1 MLGGAVAHRAQAQA
15 APGRVRRA
23 GVEPA
28 AVVGYLQ
35 RDAIRPAVEPDPDD
49 LCPRMPDRVGQRF
62 LGHPQDGV
70 LQRRRQGHGLE
81 LSPDLD
87 AEART
92 VGGADLLERAG
103 QARFLQGDRPQR
115 EQRLTAAVLVLTSSA
130 DDQHLVQAI
139 KAGAL
144 SYLPKT
150 AGVDQVVDAVRA
162 AARGESV
169 LQPAAT
175 ARLLRELRHA
185 AADPLGQLTPRETD
199 VLKGLA
205 QGRSN
210 REIAKALSVSEE
222 TVKSHVSSILAKLGL
237 ADRTQAAIF
246 ALQHHLVPLDQALGP

>member
-1 MLGGAVAHRAQAQA
+1 MIRVLIADDHKVVRQGLRFLLSSEPGIEVAGEA
-15 APGRVRRA
+15 AD
-23 GVEPA
+23 GVA
-28 AVVGYLQ
+28 AL
-35 RDAIRPAVEPDPDD
+35 DAIRDIRPDVVLLDLFMPRLDGLAVLAAMRD
-49 LCPRMPDRVGQRF
+49 
-62 LGHPQDGV
+62 
-70 LQRRRQGHGLE
+70 
-81 LSPDLD
+81 
-87 AEART
+87 
-92 VGGADLLERAG
+92 
-103 QARFLQGDRPQR
+103 
-115 EQRLTAAVLVLTSSA
+115 QRLTAAVLVLTSSA

-210 REIAKALSVSEE
+210 REIAKTLSVSEE

>member
-1 MLGGAVAHRAQAQA
+1 MIRVLIADDHKVVRQGLRFLLSSEPGIEVAGEA
-15 APGRVRRA
+15 AD
-23 GVEPA
+23 GVA
-28 AVVGYLQ
+28 AL
-35 RDAIRPAVEPDPDD
+35 DAIRDIRPDVVLLDLFMPRLDGLAVLAAMRD
-49 LCPRMPDRVGQRF
+49 
-62 LGHPQDGV
+62 
-70 LQRRRQGHGLE
+70 
-81 LSPDLD
+81 
-87 AEART
+87 
-92 VGGADLLERAG
+92 
-103 QARFLQGDRPQR
+103 
-115 EQRLTAAVLVLTSSA
+115 QRLTAAVLVLTSSA

-169 LQPAAT
+169 LQPTAT

>member
-1 MLGGAVAHRAQAQA
+1 MIRVLIADDHKVVRQGLRFLLSSEPGIEVAGEA
-15 APGRVRRA
+15 AD
-23 GVEPA
+23 GVA
-28 AVVGYLQ
+28 AL
-35 RDAIRPAVEPDPDD
+35 DAIRDVRPDVVLLDLFMPRLDGLAV
-49 LCPRMPDRVGQRF
+49 LAAM
-62 LGHPQDGV
+62 
-70 LQRRRQGHGLE
+70 
-81 LSPDLD
+81 
-87 AEART
+87 
-92 VGGADLLERAG
+92 
-103 QARFLQGDRPQR
+103 R

>member
-1 MLGGAVAHRAQAQA
+1 MIRVLIADDHKVVRQGLRFLLSSEPGIEVAGEA
-15 APGRVRRA
+15 AD
-23 GVEPA
+23 GVA
-28 AVVGYLQ
+28 ALA
-35 RDAIRPAVEPDPDD
+35 AIRDIRPDVVLLDLFMPRLDGLAVLAAMRD
-49 LCPRMPDRVGQRF
+49 
-62 LGHPQDGV
+62 
-70 LQRRRQGHGLE
+70 
-81 LSPDLD
+81 
-87 AEART
+87 
-92 VGGADLLERAG
+92 
-103 QARFLQGDRPQR
+103 
-115 EQRLTAAVLVLTSSA
+115 QRLTAAVLVLTSSA

-150 AGVDQVVDAVRA
+150 AGVDQVIDAVRA